1 MSQRGAIAGGS
12 RAATFGFMMECHLE
26 QGTVLGVQVT
36 VAPCDEVVSWI
47 IALARSRAVSC
58 VAAANAHLLG
68 EASFDPSYASH
79 LNNFDLV
86 VPDGMPLVW
95 ALWLDG
101 HDIHERIYG
110 PYLMQ
115 QVLTAAPGG
124 MKHYFFGGTTEC
136 LEKLTGR
143 CLELN
148 PGLTIVGAVSPP
160 FGNWS
165 VETEAQL
172 IEGINQAGADFIWV
186 ALGGVKQETWIAQNR
201 HRFHRGVF
209 LAVGDAFAL
218 VAGMRN
224 YAPRWMQ
231 RLGLTWVYRLLQE
244 PRRLFAR
251 YLRYNV
257 RFAAAFL
264 SERFRKTHE

>member
-1 MSQRGAIAGGS
+1 M
-12 RAATFGFMMECHLE
+12 TCPLK
-26 QGTVLGVQVT
+26 QGTVLGVQIT
-36 VAPCDEVVSWI
+36 VASCEDVVTRI

-68 EASFDPSYASH
+68 EASFDPSYASL

-101 HDIHERIYG
+101 HEIRERIYG
-110 PYLMQ
+110 PHLMR
-115 QVLTAAPGG
+115 QVLKTAPDG
-124 MKHYFFGGTTEC
+124 MKHYFFGGTPEC
-136 LEKLTGR
+136 LENLASR
-143 CLELN
+143 CMELN
-148 PGLTIVGAVSPP
+148 PGLSVAGAVSPP

-165 VETEAQL
+165 AETEDRL
-172 IEGINQAGADFIWV
+172 IEGINKSGADFIWV
-186 ALGGVKQETWIAQNR
+186 ALGGVKQETWIANNK

-218 VAGMRN
+218 VAGMRKF
-224 YAPRWMQ
+224 APQWMQ
-231 RLGLTWVYRLLQE
+231 RTGLTWLYRLLQE

-257 RFAAAFL
+257 RFATAFL
-264 SERFRKTHE
+264 SERFRKTLE